1 MVEKVVGYVKSL
13 PNGSDVMQ
21 SEEALSAKLTRVT
34 AFNRGLLQLAQL
46 AHLKSDV
53 SQALLLVLEILLDF
67 SGFDGA
73 EIYLYEEAAETLHGV
88 WALDCSKVSKK
99 ITRTTI
105 PIDQVLETALP
116 HAERLQKKYRLHAIS
131 TLEGTAEL
139 SHPHWAEATL
149 LMVIA
154 DDLVG
159 CIKVHNRL
167 TAREIDESEII
178 ELVPF
183 AAQAALVTS
192 HATVHAD
199 HDSNIRRLMRM
210 LDVMPTIADNNESS
224 DMIYRTVR
232 DAIAETCGFDRAC
245 FFAVRGTVAY
255 GTWGTD
261 ESGNLRDEHEVQFP
275 LHMDE
280 RYILPPSLGGSR
292 FIIDTLRAELPVGEF
307 AEIPHAYIPLWSDTE
322 LIGLVAVDNL
332 LTMRAITPAMMA
344 PVLAICDQAA
354 VALQKSQLLA
364 QQQTIVREQR
374 RLMEIAVAVT
384 SNVDPDSIFRMI
396 RDAILETGLVDRVG
410 VFLVEGESAYGT
422 WGTGPDGKVRD
433 EHDYFFEITELK
445 ERYGSCFAGE
455 VPFVVD
461 GTRKGRIDS
470 DEIET
475 IVSYG
480 MIPMRAGNEMIGL
493 VTVDMLLSLRPL
505 PAENLELIL
514 PLVRQASIVVQNN
527 RLMKS
532 AEIELERRRAA
543 EEMLRTQTQE
553 LTVARDEAV
562 SAAKVKSEFLA
573 NMSHEIRTPMNGI
586 IGLTSILLQSRL
598 TTDQQEYAKSVQRSA
613 EALLTIIDDILDIS
627 RLEARM
633 LKIHAHP
640 FNLRDCLEDVAEM
653 MSAQSYEKEVCLN
666 CYVPV
671 RFPEWLIGDSDRIR
685 QMVTNLMANA
695 LKFTSAGEVNL
706 EATCLFESEAETKIR
721 ISVTD
726 TGVGIPE
733 DQFERVF
740 NSFTQVDTSLTRQHG
755 GTGLGLTITKQ
766 LAELM
771 GGAVGLQSIV
781 GTGSTFWIDL
791 PLSKQVPPQSLS
803 ERPRDIDKTSML
815 VLSSNRTKLGIISA
829 YATAWGCA
837 VSTFEATDRAVS
849 YLSTASN
856 FPDFDIVIIDSQLED
871 VHFSTALTEIRKSR
885 FCEKS
890 SALLLVPHLGQEP
903 AHVEKHIEFSGV
915 LVNPIRLSQFRSAMK
930 RAVLGSRAEADPGIA
945 QTSGTTNLGLKV
957 LLAEDNL
964 VNAFV
969 ASRRLEDWQCTVTLA
984 ENGADALTAVESESF
999 DVVLMD
1005 ISMPVMDGLQATKEI
1020 RQREES
1026 TGIHIPIIA
1035 ITAYALKGDRERCLG
1050 AGMDDYMAKPINF
1063 NELLEKLRYWAYHS

>member
-1 MVEKVVGYVKSL
+1 MVKKENFLAVE
-13 PNGSDVMQ
+13 SDPMQ
-21 SEEALSAKLTRVT
+21 SKEAISEKLARAT
-34 AFNRGLLQLAQL
+34 AFNSVLVRLAHA
-46 AHLKSDV
+46 AHLKGDV
-53 SQALLLVLEILLDF
+53 SQALLLVLDLLLEFSQFDRGEIF
-67 SGFDGA
+67 
-73 EIYLYEEAAETLHGV
+73 LYEEASQTMHGV
-88 WALDCSKVSKK
+88 WAMDDTRLSKK
-99 ITRTTI
+99 ITSVST
-105 PIDQVLETALP
+105 PITEIFQYPAIYVDKDLKPYAL
-116 HAERLQKKYRLHAIS
+116 HRERLDEIATESSDQ
-131 TLEGTAEL
+131 
-139 SHPHWAEATL
+139 HWDGAS
-149 LMVIA
+149 LMMSIA
-154 DDLVG
+154 GKLIG
-159 CIKVHNRL
+159 CITVDNSFTKRP
-167 TAREIDESEII
+167 IYESAIL

-183 AAQAALVTS
+183 AEQAALVVSHSTITS
-192 HATVHAD
+192 D
-199 HDSNIRRLMRM
+199 HESNIRRLMRM
-210 LDVMPTIADNNESS
+210 LDVMPSIADSNEDCDS
-224 DMIYRTVR
+224 IYRTVR
-232 DAIAETCGFDRAC
+232 DAIAETCDFDRVC
-245 FFAVRGTVAY
+245 FFAVQGGIAY

-261 ESGNLRDEHEVQFP
+261 EKGDVRDEHEMQFP
-275 LHMDE
+275 ISIDNQYMAPFADRGR
-280 RYILPPSLGGSR
+280 RYVIDTIRAILPNG
-292 FIIDTLRAELPVGEF
+292 EVGF
-307 AEIPHAYIPLWSDTE
+307 DVPHAYFPLWYGAE
-322 LIGLVAVDNL
+322 LIGIVAVDNL
-332 LTMRAITPAMMA
+332 LTMRAITPSMTA

-354 VALQKSQLLA
+354 VALQKSQLLS
-364 QQQTIVREQR
+364 QQRTVVREQR

-384 SNVDPDSIFRMI
+384 SNVDPDSIFMMV
-396 RDAILETGLVDRVG
+396 RDAILETGMVDRVG
-410 VFLVEGESAYGT
+410 VFLIEGESAYGT

-433 EHDYFFEITELK
+433 EHDYYFEITEL
-445 ERYGSCFAGE
+445 RDLYGPCLAGE
-455 VPFVVD
+455 VPYAVD

-470 DEIET
+470 DVIDK
-475 IVSYG
+475 IVPFG
-480 MIPMRAGNEMIGL
+480 LIPMRAGDEMIGL
-493 VTVDMLLSLRPL
+493 VTVDMLLTSRPL
-505 PAENLELIL
+505 PPENIELIL
-514 PLVRQASIVVQNN
+514 PLVRQASMVVQNN
-527 RLMKS
+527 RLMK
-532 AEIELERRRAA
+532 AAQMEIDRRRAA
-543 EEMLRTQTQE
+543 EELLLAQTQE
-553 LTVARDEAV
+553 LILARDEAL

-633 LKIHAHP
+633 LKIYSHP

-685 QMVTNLMANA
+685 QMVTNLMGNA
-695 LKFTSAGEVNL
+695 LKFTSHGEVNL
-706 EATCLFESEAETKIR
+706 EATCLSETETETRIR

-755 GTGLGLTITKQ
+755 GTGLGLTITRQ

-771 GGAVGLQSIV
+771 EGTVGLQSVV
-781 GTGSTFWIDL
+781 GSGSTFWIDL

-815 VLSSNRTKLGIISA
+815 VLSSNRTNLGIISA
-829 YATAWGCA
+829 YATAWGCTVA
-837 VSTFEATDRAVS
+837 TFESTVKAVS
-849 YLSTASN
+849 YLSAPSDCPE
-856 FPDFDIVIIDSQLED
+856 FDFVMVDSQLED
-871 VHFSTALTEIRKSR
+871 MHFSTALTELKKFR

-915 LVNPIRLSQFRSAMK
+915 LAKPIRLSQFRSVMK
-930 RAVLGSRAEADPGIA
+930 RAVLGSRAEADAGTA
-945 QTSGTTNLGLKV
+945 QTSGAVNLGLKV

-969 ASRRLEDWQCTVTLA
+969 ASRRLEDWQCAVTLA

-1026 TGIHIPIIA
+1026 TGNHIPIIA